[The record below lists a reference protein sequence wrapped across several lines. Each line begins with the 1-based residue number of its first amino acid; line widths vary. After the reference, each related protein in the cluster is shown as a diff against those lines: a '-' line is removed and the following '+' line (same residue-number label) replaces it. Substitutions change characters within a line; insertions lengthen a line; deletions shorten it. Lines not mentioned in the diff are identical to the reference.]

1 MQLQI
6 KVLILFVKWGFLF
19 QTFSASLPELL
30 LPTSTKARVEG
41 TLALTDP

>member
-30 LPTSTKARVEG
+30 LEFETKKPILQIK
-41 TLALTDP
+41 LAP